1 MEPPRKDSNLSSMLV
16 SELEHTQLEFRV
28 RISEKKKEWKAIGG
42 FNDPWIHDDP
52 WNTYVSRM
60 NFQQRATQPMLICR
74 GSTESLTEDVL
85 YIWTTTDAILE
96 LISFSWV
103 SLIALDG
110 AIADI
115 GVFFLRGN
123 MSCKLWFPDSKRMQK
138 VNLTELTKSP
148 WMALLVK
155 ASYFDRFLSRF
166 KGLQISLSPR
176 RWSLEIDE
184 GRLNNFKSYCNIYI
198 YHIYIILYN

>member
-1 MEPPRKDSNLSSMLV
+1 
-16 SELEHTQLEFRV
+16 
-28 RISEKKKEWKAIGG
+28 
-42 FNDPWIHDDP
+42 
-52 WNTYVSRM
+52 M

-115 GVFFLRGN
+115 GVFFFCG
-123 MSCKLWFPDSKRMQK
+123 
-138 VNLTELTKSP
+138 
-148 WMALLVK
+148 
-155 ASYFDRFLSRF
+155 
-166 KGLQISLSPR
+166 GI
-176 RWSLEIDE
+176 
-184 GRLNNFKSYCNIYI
+184 
-198 YHIYIILYN
+198 

>member
-1 MEPPRKDSNLSSMLV
+1 MLV

-52 WNTYVSRM
+52 WNAYVSRM
-60 NFQQRATQPMLICR
+60 NFQQRATQPMLICC
-74 GSTESLTEDVL
+74 GSPESLTEDVL

-115 GVFFLRGN
+115 FFCGGIWVAN
-123 MSCKLWFPDSKRMQK
+123 ICKLWFPDSKRMQK
-138 VNLTELTKSP
+138 VNLVRLTKSP

-155 ASYFDRFLSRF
+155 ASYFDRSLSRF
-166 KGLQISLSPR
+166 RGLQISLSPR
-176 RWSLEIDE
+176 RWSLEAVIDE
-184 GRLNNFKSYCNIYI
+184 GRLNNVKS
-198 YHIYIILYN
+198 